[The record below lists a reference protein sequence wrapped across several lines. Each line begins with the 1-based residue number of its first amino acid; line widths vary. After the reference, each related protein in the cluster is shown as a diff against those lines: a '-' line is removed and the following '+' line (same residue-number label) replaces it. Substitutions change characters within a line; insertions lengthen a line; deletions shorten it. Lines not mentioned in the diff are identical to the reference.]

1 MLLPRF
7 RQRRALALALHRAA
21 GLQVDVAGPGDVV
34 DEGEGVLQLAVAAVD
49 HIEEAVAVGV
59 GGGLDDLAVLGL
71 VVEQHQFVVA
81 GEVPGVV
88 GGVLVEPLHLA
99 AARVHPDLAGGVEAV
114 VVVRVAALGGAR
126 PGVPRAGVAGADDDG
141 VGLGVEAGALPG
153 SAAAVAPRLD
163 LAGRRV
169 AIVRPGGRLDVA
181 GHRAVLAVQ
190 AAHVAFDE
198 GTHPDFLA
206 GIRIAGE
213 QAADHAEL
221 VARTAVDQQDLAG
234 LAVLH
239 DGRRASHGVAGAVIG
254 ELLLP
259 HHLAGV
265 LVQRHHRGVEGAE
278 EHLVAIDRGAA
289 VDHVAAR
296 ADVVGQ
302 AVVVGPQ
309 ALAGLRVEGEQP
321 RVGGGHV
328 DHAVADD
335 GLGLLAALF
344 LVAEGVRPGRGQLE
358 HVVGVDLLERAPA
371 LGVGAHAVLQ
381 HVAGGL
387 VVVGDVLPGHILG
400 QRGASAA
407 QGDGEGEAVQ
417 ARAQEAGRGG

>member
-1 MLLPRF
+1 M
-7 RQRRALALALHRAA
+7 
-21 GLQVDVAGPGDVV
+21 
-34 DEGEGVLQLAVAAVD
+34 
-49 HIEEAVAVGV
+49 
-59 GGGLDDLAVLGL
+59 
-71 VVEQHQFVVA
+71 
-81 GEVPGVV
+81 
-88 GGVLVEPLHLA
+88 
-99 AARVHPDLAGGVEAV
+99 
-114 VVVRVAALGGAR
+114 
-126 PGVPRAGVAGADDDG
+126 
-141 VGLGVEAGALPG
+141 
-153 SAAAVAPRLD
+153 
-163 LAGRRV
+163 
-169 AIVRPGGRLDVA
+169 
-181 GHRAVLAVQ
+181 
-190 AAHVAFDE
+190 
-198 GTHPDFLA
+198 
-206 GIRIAGE
+206 
-213 QAADHAEL
+213 
-221 VARTAVDQQDLAG
+221 
-234 LAVLH
+234 
-239 DGRRASHGVAGAVIG
+239 IG

-309 ALAGLRVEGEQP
+309 ALAGLRIEGEQP